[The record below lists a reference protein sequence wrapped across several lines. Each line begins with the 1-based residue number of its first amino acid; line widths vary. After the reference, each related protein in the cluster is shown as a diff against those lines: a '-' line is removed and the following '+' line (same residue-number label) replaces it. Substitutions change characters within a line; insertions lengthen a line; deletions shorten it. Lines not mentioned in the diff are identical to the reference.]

1 MSWKRGKYAN
11 GDFASHPKL
20 AKLGKYVYKMGMD
33 MSVGTFDPGAA
44 DDPAGTL
51 APADLAR
58 LLEAGDDLDA
68 ARLGLSD
75 HEIAR
80 LGRVARTD
88 TLDWTAAAAP
98 LADAELVQL
107 IRVLVLAEARLP
119 EFESGARS
127 PVVPLARALRQR
139 DAYPAELTTWIR
151 EHSSNR
157 FLPHG
162 SLMDRL

>member
-1 MSWKRGKYAN
+1 
-11 GDFASHPKL
+11 
-20 AKLGKYVYKMGMD
+20 

-44 DDPAGTL
+44 GDPPATL

-58 LLEAGDDLDA
+58 LLAAAGDLDA
-68 ARLGLSD
+68 DRLGLSD
-75 HEIAR
+75 HEVAR

-88 TLDWTAAAAP
+88 ALDWAAVAAP
-98 LADAELVQL
+98 LADADLVQL
-107 IRVLVLAEARLP
+107 IRVLVLAEVRLP

-127 PVVPLARALRQR
+127 PVVPLARTLRQR
-139 DAYPAELTTWIR
+139 DAYPAELTAWIR
-151 EHSSNR
+151 EQSSNR